1 MKFLNMQL
9 QQYAHNSSSNN
20 FRDQLKAW
28 SKLIGFWWLWP
39 VNQHN
44 SKLTIELLKDFDY
57 NKNVI
62 MVSQPHNSEVTIDNL
77 QVLKPTIQ
85 IN

>member
-1 MKFLNMQL
+1 MQL
-9 QQYAHNSSSNN
+9 QQYAHNLSSNN
-20 FRDQLKAW
+20 FRDQLKVW
-28 SKLIGFWWLWP
+28 SKLIGFWQLWP

-77 QVLKPTIQ
+77 QVFIAKIQ